1 MKIVHIVPGSL
12 YQGGVG
18 TLTRF
23 LCESLVMHRHEVT
36 VYYLS
41 KELDHRDIK
50 ETEKGIIVKRF
61 NPIIGD
67 PFYMPPHS
75 LTEDLS
81 KENANII
88 HVHNVNTL
96 LPACIASSRK
106 QFSRAMVLQPHYH
119 RHGQNAVR
127 NLFFSIY
134 KKIFK
139 TVAFQYYDVIIA
151 NSQYERITLQKD
163 FPNISLKITL
173 VPEEYSITVP
183 PHVRWKPSVQ
193 TKKVLS
199 VGALTKYK
207 NVDSLIR
214 AFKVLTLRRQDL
226 ELVIVG
232 DGPERE
238 RLMTLAHK
246 LGVYDRVRLKKRLLF
261 NKLLQEYVNA
271 NVVVLLS
278 SLESFSRVAHEAI
291 AIGVPL
297 VVYNYGALS
306 ELVKKGLA
314 KGVDTLDPVDVAYA
328 INDAINNNWTTA
340 RPTRTLKGEA
350 YADLMIKVYETL
362 MRQVS

>member
-18 TLTRF
+18 TLTRI

-36 VYYLS
+36 VYCLS

-50 ETEKGIIVKRF
+50 ETENGVIVKRF

-75 LTEDLS
+75 LTENLS

-96 LPACIASSRK
+96 LPACIATSAR
-106 QFSRAMVLQPHYH
+106 QFSRATILQPHYH
-119 RHGQNAVR
+119 QHGQNAVR

-134 KKIFK
+134 KRIFK
-139 TVAFQYYDVIIA
+139 TVAFQHYDVIIA
-151 NSQYERITLQKD
+151 NSQYERITLQSD
-163 FPNISLKITL
+163 FPNISSKIML
-173 VPEEYSITVP
+173 VPEEYSLKVP
-183 PHVRWKPSVQ
+183 PHVKWKPPLQ

-199 VGALTKYK
+199 VGTLTKYK

-214 AFKVLTLRRQDL
+214 AFKVLTLGSQDL

-232 DGPERE
+232 DGPERKK
-238 RLMTLAHK
+238 LMTLAHK
-246 LGVYDRVRLKKRLLF
+246 LEVCDKIKLKNRLLS
-261 NKLLQEYVNA
+261 NKLLQEYANA
-271 NVVVLLS
+271 NVMVLLS
-278 SLESFSRVAHEAI
+278 SLESFSRVAYEAI

-297 VVYNYGALS
+297 IVYNYGALG

-314 KGVDTLDPVDVAYA
+314 KGVNTLDPVEVAYA
-328 INDAINNNWTTA
+328 INDTINSNWTTA
-340 RPTRTLKGEA
+340 RPTQTLDGEA
-350 YADLMIKVYETL
+350 YANLMIKVYENL

>member
-1 MKIVHIVPGSL
+1 MKIVHIMPGSL

-50 ETEKGIIVKRF
+50 ETEKGVIVKRF

-96 LPACIASSRK
+96 LPAYIATLGS
-106 QFSRAMVLQPHYH
+106 QFSRAIILQPHYH

-163 FPNISLKITL
+163 FPNISSKIAL

-193 TKKVLS
+193 IKKVLS

-246 LGVYDRVRLKKRLLF
+246 LEVYDRIKLKKRLLY
-261 NKLLQEYVNA
+261 NELLHEYANA

-291 AIGVPL
+291 AIGAPL
-297 VVYNYGALS
+297 IVYDYGALS
-306 ELVKKGLA
+306 ELVKEGLA
-314 KGVDTLDPVDVAYA
+314 KGVNTLDPKVIAYA
-328 INDAINNNWTTA
+328 INEAINNNRMAT
-340 RPTRTLKGEA
+340 RPTRTLNGGA
-350 YADLMIKVYETL
+350 YTDLIIMIYENL